1 MRQQKKRR
9 RASRRRS
16 HPLITPLSVLFVM
29 LAICA
34 GAYWNGNTDTPT
46 ASSST
51 AAMEHLATADTTGK
65 DAVYTQ
71 VSADVQGA
79 VEAWLQTQHAEVS
92 TIKTEE
98 RQEYRRATGGSIRW
112 TTKSLLV
119 VPKKAF
125 SKQELEK
132 QLRTSNGNI
141 VLYRTEETTL
151 DGKAV
156 TEYDIAYFEMLDTE
170 QLYLVMD
177 KLYVAAP
184 KASSSLLEDVKNFI
198 LGSSSGSLRDSAAN
212 NTAVKETKSA
222 SSQPLTNQKHPAQVK
237 GRLAIVIDDCGSDM
251 TTLNKLNNLPIPLT
265 YAVMPNKPHTTES
278 AQSGYQAGRKIFVHL
293 PMQPL
298 HVASSESVYISSDM
312 SDSKVKSTANELLDQ
327 VPHAIGMNNHQGS
340 MATAD
345 SRIMKEVMA
354 VMKKRKMVYLD
365 SRTNSTSVGEQ
376 TAAAMGVATSRNNLF
391 IDNDADVAAIKKR
404 IRQGG
409 DIAKNNG
416 SAIIIGHCRPKT
428 AQALSEMIDELVQE
442 GIDIVFVTELMQ

>member
-1 MRQQKKRR
+1 MKQSKKRR
-9 RASRRRS
+9 SSRRHL
-16 HPLITPLSVLFVM
+16 HPLITPLSILFVM
-29 LAICA
+29 LAICV
-34 GAYWNGNTDTPT
+34 GAYWNANADTPAT
-46 ASSST
+46 ASPV
-51 AAMEHLATADTTGK
+51 AAMDHLTPTDTTGK

-79 VEAWLQTQHAEVS
+79 VESWLQMQQADVS
-92 TIKTEE
+92 TIKTED

-112 TTKSLLV
+112 TTRSLLV
-119 VPKKAF
+119 VPKKSF
-125 SKQELEK
+125 SKQNLEK
-132 QLRTSNGNI
+132 QLRTSNGNV

-177 KLYVAAP
+177 KLYVTAP
-184 KASSSLLEDVKNFI
+184 KMNSSILDDVKKLV
-198 LGSSSGSLRDSAAN
+198 LGSSSGFLKDSTT
-212 NTAVKETKSA
+212 TATVEDTKS
-222 SSQPLTNQKHPAQVK
+222 SNSQTVGKQKHPTQVK

-251 TTLNKLNNLPIPLT
+251 TTLNKLNSLPIPLT

-298 HVASSESVYISSDM
+298 HVASSESTYISSDM
-312 SDSKVKSTANELLDQ
+312 SDSKVKSTTNELLDQ

-345 SRIMKEVMA
+345 SRIMKDVMS

-376 TAAAMGVATSRNNLF
+376 TAASMGIATSRNNLF

-409 DIAKNNG
+409 DIAKSNG

-442 GIDIVFVTELMQ
+442 GIEIVFVTDLMQ